1 MRESLHLR
9 IATPAEV
16 LVDSKDVRS
25 VRAMDESGSFGVLP
39 GHTDLLTVLPPSVVE
54 WTDASEVRQFCA
66 VRGGVLTVSEGRKVS
81 VASRSAVRGASLEEL
96 ESVVEDARSSA
107 IEADRKARVEQARLH
122 AQAVRH
128 LVRYLL
134 PRAGKGMMPGLPEKD
149 WP

>member
-16 LVDSKDVRS
+16 LVDCEDVRS
-25 VRAMDESGSFGVLP
+25 VRAMDESGSFGLLP

-54 WTDASEVRQFCA
+54 WTDAGEVRHFCA
-66 VRGGVLTVSEGRKVS
+66 VRGGVLTVSEGREIS
-81 VASRSAVRGASLEEL
+81 VASRSAVRGASLEDL
-96 ESVVEDARSSA
+96 ESVVEEARSSA
-107 IEADRKARVEQARLH
+107 VEADRKARVEQARLH

-134 PRAGKGMMPGLPEKD
+134 PGAGKGMMPGRPEKD